1 MTYPTFFWKKVFSS
15 ISKSKLCVTVVASV
29 QLSLLLPTAAQLPV
43 KTMQISRLQIFALG
57 QLFSFQFYRCSYLWF
72 LYTVLYFNFTY
83 RTSTAATRDTIETA
97 NDTLLVKSGS
107 SILSSIF
114 SFICLRFI
122 SSPPFTV
129 AFRNSM
135 SKKICAELTSIY
147 TQKIRKF
154 LGFI

>member
-1 MTYPTFFWKKVFSS
+1 MTYPTFFWKKVFYS

-29 QLSLLLPTAAQLPV
+29 QLSLLLPTAAQLLV

-57 QLFSFQFYRCSYLWF
+57 QLFSFHFYRCSYLWF

-114 SFICLRFI
+114 SFICLRFM
-122 SSPPFTV
+122 SSPPPVVAIVSFRSSYFT
-129 AFRNSM
+129 
-135 SKKICAELTSIY
+135 E
-147 TQKIRKF
+147 
-154 LGFI
+154 

>member
-1 MTYPTFFWKKVFSS
+1 MTYPTFFWKKVFYS

-29 QLSLLLPTAAQLPV
+29 QLSLLLPTAAQLLV

-72 LYTVLYFNFTY
+72 LYTVLYFNFTNK
-83 RTSTAATRDTIETA
+83 TSPPTTRDTIETA

-114 SFICLRFI
+114 SFICLRFM
-122 SSPPFTV
+122 SSPPPVVAIVSFRSSYFT
-129 AFRNSM
+129 
-135 SKKICAELTSIY
+135 E
-147 TQKIRKF
+147 
-154 LGFI
+154 

>member
-1 MTYPTFFWKKVFSS
+1 MTYPTFFWKKVFYS

-29 QLSLLLPTAAQLPV
+29 QLSLLLPTAAQLLV

-97 NDTLLVKSGS
+97 NDTLLLKSGS

-114 SFICLRFI
+114 SFICLKFI
-122 SSPPFTV
+122 FSPPPVRCMRFYGAQLVFKT
-129 AFRNSM
+129 
-135 SKKICAELTSIY
+135 
-147 TQKIRKF
+147 
-154 LGFI
+154 